1 MHYEIKNTINFSYIL
16 KCISF
21 KDASHLEVTNKFR
34 FTQL

>member
-1 MHYEIKNTINFSYIL
+1 MHLKMKSDINYSLIL

-21 KDASHLEVTNKFR
+21 KGASHLEVTKQFC